1 MEIVAKK
8 MRLGIGSSNNTKSE
22 LDKYLSEETEDTE
35 MKLDLLVWW
44 KASEQRFP
52 ILAKMARDVLA
63 IPISTVASESAF
75 STSGRILDDF
85 RSSLTPFM
93 LEALVCAQDWLRW
106 SIPID
111 IEENLEELT
120 MLEKGI
126 SFLIFSLLFNGS
138 LHINICEPDNAASHC
153 RTKRRIWR

>member
-1 MEIVAKK
+1 MLEIEEHTDMEVESVALCTETSHIQNVVAPASQSHDVIARQEEPELTKD
-8 MRLGIGSSNNTKSE
+8 GSRKEIASRSE

-85 RSSLTPFM
+85 AAP
-93 LEALVCAQDWLRW
+93 
-106 SIPID
+106 
-111 IEENLEELT
+111 
-120 MLEKGI
+120 
-126 SFLIFSLLFNGS
+126 LLHS
-138 LHINICEPDNAASHC
+138 CL
-153 RTKRRIWR
+153 KL

>member
-1 MEIVAKK
+1 
-8 MRLGIGSSNNTKSE
+8 
-22 LDKYLSEETEDTE
+22 

-52 ILAKMARDVLA
+52 ILARMARDVLA
-63 IPISTVASESAF
+63 IPISIVASESTF

-120 MLEKGI
+120 MLEKGLA
-126 SFLIFSLLFNGS
+126 FLIFHHYSMVHHLSTYINQTMLHLIAELKEEFGGKVKGKQEATTTGTGS
-138 LHINICEPDNAASHC
+138 NTIPGTYTS
-153 RTKRRIWR
+153 